1 MDDVLPFGLVIGVF
15 SLAGLLAVLSNRVS
29 ERIMVPAPAIFLA
42 AAAVASDL
50 VPSLAQVP
58 VLTVQRV
65 VTVMLI
71 LLLFDGGMH
80 IGWARFR
87 TTTTPILLV
96 GVLGTA
102 LTAAGVAAASHLVLG
117 LDWRS
122 GLLLGIALAPT
133 DPAVVFS
140 VLGRREVSG
149 RSGTLLEGESG
160 ANDPVG
166 IAAMAA
172 VLAVTA
178 TGSAGTGGPGRPGR
192 PGEGAGAGAGAGA
205 SGSASD
211 SGWTALGHGLG
222 EFALEMVVG
231 GAVGVA
237 GAYLLS
243 LAMRR
248 LPLPTGALYPLQ
260 TLLGAGAIYG
270 LATLA
275 HGSGFL
281 AVFVAG
287 ILVGD
292 IRAPYKAD
300 IERFHSSL
308 ASLAE
313 IVAFA
318 MLGLTVSLAKLAEGG
333 AWITGLVLAVLLA
346 LVIRPALVGLL
357 LLPLRLG
364 AGERVFVMW
373 AGLKG
378 AVPILL
384 GTYLLSAAVPGA
396 ERLYQIVVVVVA
408 FSVVVQGG
416 LVPLVARLAHV
427 PMRERELEPWALGMR
442 LRDEPTG
449 LCRCHVTPGSTADG
463 ARIADLPLGEHT
475 WISMISR
482 NGALV
487 PVHGHT
493 TLEAGD
499 EVLLLTD
506 PNAEAD
512 PRGLFVPTR
521 P

>member
-1 MDDVLPFGLVIGVF
+1 MDDVVPFGLVIAVF
-15 SLAGLLAVLSNRVS
+15 SVAGLLAVLSNRVS
-29 ERIMVPAPAIFLA
+29 ERILVPAPAIFLV

-50 VPSLAQVP
+50 VPALARVP
-58 VLTVQRV
+58 VLTVQRI

-80 IGWARFR
+80 IGLARIR
-87 TTTTPILLV
+87 TTAAPVLLV
-96 GVLGTA
+96 GVVGTA
-102 LTAAGVAAASHLVLG
+102 VTAAGVAVVSHLVLG
-117 LDWRS
+117 LGWLS

-172 VLAVTA
+172 LLAVSTGTA
-178 TGSAGTGGPGRPGR
+178 GAAGGPGAGGPVAAGPGAET
-192 PGEGAGAGAGAGA
+192 GHGVWA
-205 SGSASD
+205 
-211 SGWTALGHGLG
+211 ALAAGLG
-222 EFALEMVVG
+222 EFALQMVVG
-231 GAVGVA
+231 GAVGVV
-237 GAYLLS
+237 GGYLLS

-248 LPLPTGALYPLQ
+248 LPLPSGALYPLQ
-260 TLLGAGAIYG
+260 TLLGVGAIYG
-270 LATLA
+270 LATIA

-292 IRAPYKAD
+292 LRAPYKAD

-313 IVAFA
+313 IVAFV
-318 MLGLTVSLAKLAEGG
+318 MLGLTVSLTHLVEGG
-333 AWITGLVLAVLLA
+333 AWITGLALAVLLA
-346 LVIRPALVGLL
+346 LLIRPLLVGAL
-357 LLPLRLG
+357 LLPIQLSG
-364 AGERVFVMW
+364 GERLFVMW

-384 GTYLLSAAVPGA
+384 GTYLLSAGVPDA
-396 ERLYQIVVVVVA
+396 DRLYQIVVVVVA

-416 LVPLVARLAHV
+416 LVPVVARLAHV
-427 PMRERELEPWALGMR
+427 PMHERQLEPWALGMR

-449 LCRCHVTPGSTADG
+449 LCRCHVRPGAPADG
-463 ARIADLPLGEHT
+463 ATIAELPLGEGT

-482 NGALV
+482 DGTLV

-493 TLEAGD
+493 TLRAGD

-506 PNAEAD
+506 PESDFD
-512 PRGLFVPTR
+512 PAPLFAR
-521 P
+521 R

>member
-1 MDDVLPFGLVIGVF
+1 MPFGLVIAVI
-15 SLAGLLAVLSNRVS
+15 SVAGLLAVLSNRVS
-29 ERIMVPAPAIFLA
+29 ERILVPAPAIFLVA
-42 AAAVASDL
+42 AALASDL
-50 VPSLAQVP
+50 VPALARAP

-87 TTTTPILLV
+87 TTAKPILLV

-102 LTAAGVAAASHLVLG
+102 LTAAGVAAAAHYVLG

-172 VLAVTA
+172 ILAVSAA
-178 TGSAGTGGPGRPGR
+178 TTGGPVGDAD
-192 PGEGAGAGAGAGA
+192 AGA
-205 SGSASD
+205 
-211 SGWTALGHGLG
+211 WTAVSHGLG

-231 GAVGVA
+231 AAVGVV

-260 TLLGAGAIYG
+260 TMLGAGAIYG
-270 LATLA
+270 LATFA

-292 IRAPYKAD
+292 VRAPYKAD

-333 AWITGLVLAVLLA
+333 VWLTGLVLAVLLA

-357 LLPLRLG
+357 LLPIKLS
-364 AGERVFVMW
+364 AGERLFVMW

-384 GTYLLSAAVPGA
+384 GTYLLSAGVPGA

-416 LVPLVARLAHV
+416 LVPAVARLARV
-427 PMRERELEPWALGMR
+427 PMHERELEPWALGMR

-449 LCRCHVTPGSTADG
+449 LCRCHVGPGARADGST
-463 ARIADLPLGEHT
+463 IADLPLGEHT

-482 NGALV
+482 DGSLM
-487 PVHGHT
+487 PVQGHT
-493 TLEAGD
+493 TLRAGD

-506 PNAEAD
+506 PDAGTDPRPLFAAD
-512 PRGLFVPTR
+512 P
-521 P
+521 

>member
-15 SLAGLLAVLSNRVS
+15 SLAGLMAVLSNRVS
-29 ERIMVPAPAIFLA
+29 ERILVPAPAIFLA

-50 VPSLAQVP
+50 VPSLAEVP

-102 LTAAGVAAASHLVLG
+102 LTAAGVAAAAHFALG

-178 TGSAGTGGPGRPGR
+178 TGPGGTGG
-192 PGEGAGAGAGAGA
+192 PGEGAGAG
-205 SGSASD
+205 D

-222 EFALEMVVG
+222 EFAMEMVVG

-333 AWITGLVLAVLLA
+333 AWIAGLVLAVLLA

-357 LLPLRLG
+357 LLPLKLD
-364 AGERVFVMW
+364 AGERLFVMW

-449 LCRCHVTPGSTADG
+449 LCRCHVTPGSAADG
-463 ARIADLPLGEHT
+463 SAIADLPLGEHT

-482 NGALV
+482 NGTLV

-506 PNAEAD
+506 PDAGAD
-512 PRGLFVPTR
+512 PRILFR
-521 P
+521 PPRP

>member
-1 MDDVLPFGLVIGVF
+1 MDDVVPFGVVIAVI
-15 SLAGLLAVLSNRVS
+15 SLAGLLAVLSNRVG
-29 ERIMVPAPAIFLA
+29 ERIRVPAPAIFLA

-50 VPSLAQVP
+50 VPSLGQVP
-58 VLTVQRV
+58 VITVQRV

-80 IGWARFR
+80 IGWRRFR
-87 TTTTPILLV
+87 AAGGAVLWI
-96 GVLGTA
+96 GVVGTA
-102 LTAAGVAAASHLVLG
+102 ATAAGVAAVAHLALG
-117 LDWRS
+117 FDWRA

-172 VLAVTA
+172 LLTA
-178 TGSAGTGGPGRPGR
+178 GGDGWAGV
-192 PGEGAGAGAGAGA
+192 GA
-205 SGSASD
+205 
-211 SGWTALGHGLG
+211 GLG
-222 EFALEMVVG
+222 EFALEMAVGALVGVVG
-231 GAVGVA
+231 GWG
-237 GAYLLS
+237 LS
-243 LAMRR
+243 VAMRR
-248 LPLPTGALYPLQ
+248 LPLPSAALYPLR

-270 LATLA
+270 LAIVA

-292 IRAPYKAD
+292 VRAPYKAE

-318 MLGLTVSLAKLAEGG
+318 LLGLTVSLTRLMESSTLL
-333 AWITGLVLAVLLA
+333 TGLALAMLLA
-346 LVIRPALVGLL
+346 LVIRPVLVGLL
-357 LLPLRLG
+357 LLPVKLSG
-364 AGERVFVMW
+364 GERLFVTW

-384 GTYLLSAAVPGA
+384 GTYILSAGISGA
-396 ERLYQIVVVVVA
+396 DRLYQVVVVVVA

-416 LVPLVARLAHV
+416 LVPTVARLTGV
-427 PMRERELEPWALGMR
+427 PMRMRQLEPWALGIR

-449 LCRCHVTPGSTADG
+449 LRRYYITEDAPADG
-463 ARIADLPLGEHT
+463 AAIADLDLGEDS

-482 NGALV
+482 AGALL
-487 PVHGHT
+487 PVRGST
-493 TLEAGD
+493 VLQAGD

-506 PNAEAD
+506 PDAD
-512 PRGLFVPTR
+512 TKPGPLFTSRR